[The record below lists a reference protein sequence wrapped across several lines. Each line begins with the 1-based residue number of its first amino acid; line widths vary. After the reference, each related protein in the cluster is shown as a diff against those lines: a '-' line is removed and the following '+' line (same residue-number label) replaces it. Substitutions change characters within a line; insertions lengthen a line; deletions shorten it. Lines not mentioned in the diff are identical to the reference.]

1 MRILTGFIVVAL
13 AGCTG
18 DLVEIGP
25 GSKTMDMSA
34 SGGGGGGGGGGQ
46 GGGMEMGPN
55 AAKFFPDIQMDI
67 DSAKLGCSLGA
78 CHGGTQIPVVK
89 ANAVAG
95 TGDAN
100 YTNFMADVNTASPA
114 QSPILTKNLPGASH
128 GGGAKFTGT
137 SDPVYQRWLGWISA
151 GAPKGP

>member
-1 MRILTGFIVVAL
+1 MRILTGFVVVAL

-25 GSKTMDMSA
+25 GSKADMSGTA
-34 SGGGGGGGGGGQ
+34 AVVDMAGGQ
-46 GGGMEMGPN
+46 GGNAEMGPN
-55 AAKFFPDIQMDI
+55 TAKFFPDIQKDV
-67 DSAKLGCSLGA
+67 DTLTCSLSA
-78 CHGGTQIPVVK
+78 CHGGTQVPVLK
-89 ANAVAG
+89 AMAVAG

-100 YTNFMADVNTASPA
+100 YTNFMADVNTAAPS
-114 QSPILTKNLPGASH
+114 QSPVLTKNLPGASH

-137 SDPVYQRWLGWISA
+137 SDPVYQRWLAWITA